1 MKKVYIIH
9 GYYASPNEHWFPWFV
24 EKVHAGYGIDVEVLR
39 MPKPETPNVEMWLEK
54 LREKIGIPNA
64 ETFII
69 AHSLGCI
76 ALLRYLESLQEHV
89 KLGGMILVSPFDKPL
104 EVFPHLDSFVNVS
117 LNYTKLARCVLQKYT
132 IFSDNDMYVP
142 ASISKNVGIHLD
154 SALYEI
160 PQGGHF
166 LGIEGFET
174 FPELY
179 EVFRQMMNKASL

>member
-39 MPKPETPNVEMWLEK
+39 MPKPETPHVELWLEK
-54 LREKIGIPNA
+54 LREKIGIPNS

-104 EVFPHLDSFVNVS
+104 EIFPNLAPFVDVTLD
-117 LNYTKLARCVLQKYT
+117 YTKIARIILQKYT

-142 ASISKNVGIHLD
+142 PLVSKTMGEKLD

-160 PQGGHF
+160 PRGGHF

-179 EVFRQMMNKASL
+179 EVFRQMMSKASL

>member
-9 GYYASPNEHWFPWFV
+9 GYYASPHEHWFPWFV
-24 EKVHAGYGIDVEVLR
+24 EKVHTGYGIDVEVLR
-39 MPKPETPNVEMWLEK
+39 MPTPESPRLEAWLEK
-54 LREKIGIPNA
+54 LHDKIGIPNN

-76 ALLRYLESLQEHV
+76 ALLRYLENLHENFS
-89 KLGGMILVSPFDKPL
+89 LGGMILVSPFDRPL
-104 EVFPHLDSFVNVS
+104 EIFPHLNSFVDVTPD
-117 LNYTKLARCVLQKYT
+117 YTKIARSVLQKYT

-142 ASISKNVGIHLD
+142 PLVSKTVGEKLD

-160 PQGGHF
+160 PRGGHF

-179 EVFRQMMNKASL
+179 EIFKKMITKYS

>member
-39 MPKPETPNVEMWLEK
+39 MPRPETPHIEMWLEK
-54 LREKIGIPNA
+54 LREKIGIPNP

-76 ALLRYLESLQEHV
+76 AFLRYLESLQENFT
-89 KLGGMILVSPFDKPL
+89 LGGMILVSPFDKPL
-104 EVFPHLDSFVNVS
+104 EIFPNLDAFVTVT
-117 LNYTKLARCVLQKYT
+117 LDYPKIARSALQKYT
-132 IFSDNDMYVP
+132 IFSDNDLYVP
-142 ASISKNVGIHLD
+142 AMVSKNMGINLD

-160 PQGGHF
+160 PHGGHF

-179 EVFRQMMNKASL
+179 EVFRQMMSKASL